1 MKELNLSLDIIIA
14 LKRHDVHWIE
24 DELLK
29 LREET
34 FLKVFR
40 EILVRIEQEAWRLYP
55 FTKPNLLI

>member
-1 MKELNLSLDIIIA
+1 MKELNLSFDIRIA